1 MPIVTRYVEA
11 LGSGRAALG
20 ATAPLYVMQS
30 NGGVMTAASAKE
42 RPVYMVESGPAAGV
56 IAAGAV
62 AAPYRYPNV
71 LSFDMGGPTPKVGL
85 IQDGGLR
92 LSTEMGVGAQ
102 AGTPPGGGRGGGR
115 SGPAPG

>member
-30 NGGVMTAASAKE
+30 NGGVMTSASAKE

-62 AAPYRYPNV
+62 AAPHRYANV
-71 LSFDMGGPTPKVGL
+71 LSFDMGGTTAKVGL
-85 IQDGGLR
+85 IPDGRLR
-92 LSTEMGVGAQ
+92 RPTAMEGGGPA
-102 AGTPPGGGRGGGR
+102 ATPPAGGGAGAY
-115 SGPAPG
+115 PP